1 MVEGRRPTSI
11 DRELSEQ
18 EHRKKCKQQ
27 FTSARALQY
36 RKLHL
41 QGIVKSQ
48 DRRLCMSMRYI
59 FIRKLQNYAILT

>member
-1 MVEGRRPTSI
+1 MVEGRRPTSN

-27 FTSARALQY
+27 YTSAQALQH
-36 RKLHL
+36 RKVHL
-41 QGIVKSQ
+41 QGIVNSQ
-48 DRRLCMSMRYI
+48 DRCLCMSMHYI